1 MKRARNDQ
9 AKGDRKQDILNCAEE
24 LIQESGLE
32 SLSIAQVAKKVGLA
46 VGTIYLYFPKK
57 EDIIAHLTIKSREIL
72 LQKFIESGESISDAL
87 EKVRMMLWAYLNFYK
102 AHPFYHQLVSFY
114 ETNAGLEEPEE
125 LLMASRKIT
134 NYVIEVIQS
143 GKTQGS
149 IHPDIDESEFS
160 FLLWASAVG
169 VIQLIDVKSGIIQ
182 QQLNKNTDAF
192 FLSYMDMIIR
202 SLKK

>member
-1 MKRARNDQ
+1 MKRARNKQ

-72 LQKFIESGESISDAL
+72 LQKFIESGDSSSDAL
-87 EKVRMMLWAYLNFYK
+87 KKVRMMLWAYFNFYK
-102 AHPFYHQLVSFY
+102 EHPFYHQLVSFY

-143 GKTQGS
+143 GKAQGS

-192 FLSYMDMIIR
+192 FSSYINMIIR

>member
-24 LIQESGLE
+24 LIQNSGLE
-32 SLSIAQVAKKVGLA
+32 NLSIAQVAKKAGLA

-72 LQKFIESGESISDAL
+72 LQKFVESGASTNDAIQR
-87 EKVRMMLWAYLNFYK
+87 VRQMLWAYFNFYK
-102 AHPFYHQLVSFY
+102 EHPFYHQLVSFY
-114 ETNAGLEEPEE
+114 ETNAGLEEPED

-134 NYVIEVIQS
+134 EYVIAVIQS
-143 GKTQGS
+143 GKAQGI
-149 IHPDIDESEFS
+149 IHQDVDESEFS

-169 VIQLIDVKSGIIQ
+169 VIQLIDVKSSIIQ
-182 QQLNKNTDAF
+182 HQLNKGTDEF
-192 FLSYMDMIIR
+192 YSSFIDLIIR

>member
-1 MKRARNDQ
+1 MKRARNKQ

-24 LIQESGLE
+24 LIQERGLE
-32 SLSIAQVAKKVGLA
+32 NLSIAQVAKKAGLA

-72 LQKFIESGESISDAL
+72 LQKFKESGESTADAL
-87 EKVRMMLWAYLNFYK
+87 IKVRLMLWAYLNFYK
-102 AHPFYHQLVSFY
+102 EHPFYHQLVSFY

-169 VIQLIDVKSGIIQ
+169 VIQIIDVKSRIIQ
-182 QQLNKNTDAF
+182 QQLNKSTDAF
-192 FLSYMDMIIR
+192 FSSYIDMIIR

>member
-72 LQKFIESGESISDAL
+72 LQKFIESGISTNDAI
-87 EKVRMMLWAYLNFYK
+87 EKVRQMLWAYLNFYK
-102 AHPFYHQLVSFY
+102 EHPFYHQLVSFY

-143 GKTQGS
+143 GKAQRS

-169 VIQLIDVKSGIIQ
+169 VIQLIDVKSSIIQ

-192 FLSYMDMIIR
+192 FSSYIDMIIR